1 MVLHYYYCIDTLKK
15 MFTRVIYSEKGTN
28 RGQKEE
34 NTYMMFLEY
43 LDKCEEGNY
52 LCNYYVCVTM
62 VTSLYA
68 IIVIVNYF

>member
-1 MVLHYYYCIDTLKK
+1 MVLHYYYCIDTLRK

-28 RGQKEE
+28 QRQKEE

-52 LCNYYVCVTM
+52 FV
-62 VTSLYA
+62 
-68 IIVIVNYF
+68 